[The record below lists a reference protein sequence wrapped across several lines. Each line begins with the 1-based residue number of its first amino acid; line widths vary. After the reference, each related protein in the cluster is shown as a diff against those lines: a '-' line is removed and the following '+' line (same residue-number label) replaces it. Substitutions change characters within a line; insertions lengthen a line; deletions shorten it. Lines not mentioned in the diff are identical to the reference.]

1 MKSSKTVAKLAT
13 RRREQLRRQCDGLVE
28 ELKTRIIRLE
38 AAVPPTE
45 EDVDIA
51 TAFSEE
57 VGKRLDRLEEAV
69 LECQAF
75 EDDEEDAEDDSFDHV
90 NGLRT
95 ETISVTSRLAGL
107 RRRARDAALQN
118 NAPRPQTATPASK
131 AFNFSA
137 LSEVDQDISLRGFK
151 EWRKKWESNGKV
163 FNLTSFSRDI
173 QVHSLLTAIGAHA
186 GRIIVTHYAMDLE
199 DEGTTVTLIL
209 DNLQAYYRSQRNL
222 TVDRV
227 NFVQRKQG
235 PHETFDQFRFAL
247 ADMADDAELCQ
258 TCCEE
263 QIVTRIIAGTTDEKA
278 RIIAESDPFCALKTI
293 SLQFQDSTRLEV
305 LPDSGSGANLM
316 STRDYRRL
324 GYHEGNLVHT
334 GDAIYAANNLGI
346 NSLGR
351 HVFKVNLNGIST
363 HALFLITD
371 EYKGTLINRETCQ
384 VLRII
389 PDDFPK
395 QIRREQTVQAVST
408 PTLEEV
414 KTCST
419 VWKKGK
425 EHCIPDAL
433 SRAPI
438 RDPTPEDLDDE
449 QGICGYCVPCNGP
462 LP

>member
-38 AAVPPTE
+38 VAVPPTE

-51 TAFSEE
+51 TTFSEE

-75 EDDEEDAEDDSFDHV
+75 KDDEEDAEDDSFDHV
-90 NGLRT
+90 NGLRI
-95 ETISVTSRLAGL
+95 ETISEEGSR
-107 RRRARDAALQN
+107 RSSTKQRP
-118 NAPRPQTATPASK
+118 APADRYPRLK

-151 EWRKKWESNGKV
+151 EWRKKWESNGKL

-227 NFVQRKQG
+227 NFVRRKQG

-258 TCCEE
+258 TCREE
-263 QIVTRIIAGTTDEKA
+263 QIVTRIIAGITDEKA
-278 RIIAESDPFCALKTI
+278 RCDLLK
-293 SLQFQDSTRLEV
+293 E
-305 LPDSGSGANLM
+305 
-316 STRDYRRL
+316 
-324 GYHEGNLVHT
+324 
-334 GDAIYAANNLGI
+334 
-346 NSLGR
+346 
-351 HVFKVNLNGIST
+351 
-363 HALFLITD
+363 
-371 EYKGTLINRETCQ
+371 RE
-384 VLRII
+384 
-389 PDDFPK
+389 F
-395 QIRREQTVQAVST
+395 
-408 PTLEEV
+408 PTLERAVTVCLASEV
-414 KTCST
+414 ASINQATLSGSTINKVSLHRQSREKAKTRNRRQSSSRRPP
-419 VWKKGK
+419 K
-425 EHCIPDAL
+425 EGDA
-433 SRAPI
+433 
-438 RDPTPEDLDDE
+438 
-449 QGICGYCVPCNGP
+449 C
-462 LP
+462 